1 MLTSGGATQPP
12 LPSFA
17 TLQAFSM
24 IKVQTLR
31 LRGFCASS
39 LLAATSLLALASCSG
54 TPTDFVDV
62 ETGSPE
68 GTPMTR
74 VQLDD
79 VTNSSAP
86 TSAPQGQDPQGR
98 AAIVKKAI
106 ENARRSLDLRL
117 FEDARN
123 EAAYAL
129 ELDTNNAEARDILR
143 RCRQILGEET
153 LPAGN
158 TFQQLLITTR
168 VAQERERALVNND
181 LALGRAEMDLGEY
194 GRAIDRFERALTALN
209 FSTFVQPNDPI
220 RKEAQLLLTQAQDA
234 KRNAERTALENAQ
247 TASAA
252 ELARIARD
260 RDIARE
266 LSVERLLEAA
276 NVKFQ
281 NGEYAD
287 SVDLVDQALR
297 LDPINPTAT
306 ALRDLADRAR
316 HNATMDINRERWR
329 TEWNKTFLELQHSTV
344 PQTETVV
351 FDPARWSLVSK
362 RQPASYTQA
371 TELESPANQAIIK
384 LLEETVLEHNFASAT
399 VQDWANYYAQVTG
412 ATFFVSTEVKDLD
425 AETTTLN
432 EFRLSRRSVA
442 DALKA
447 IQSQTGV
454 AYKIKDGLVQLVTPE
469 NAIGKLILQPFN
481 VTELVTGVQG
491 KPGPDLRLKVPGDDN
506 PLFPEIDEDPSPSV
520 VDDSRL
526 QELITASI
534 ATDKWDGAPF
544 TMSFQQ
550 GVLYVRADAETIQ
563 QVGDLINELR
573 RHVGIQIDIE
583 SRFLSVEDSFLE
595 DVGIDLRGLGNQSS
609 QGLAG
614 RGLEKAGDRANA
626 GFDDFGPRQQQNAAV
641 PGNVGTGTE
650 PGIFFNDGEDGD
662 AMARVENLFNS
673 TLGGRNNGLTN
684 AGGLSLQYAFLDD
697 TEVEVVLRAVSK
709 QERSEQ
715 IEAPRLLVYNNTRA
729 SMHFLRNI
737 SYVRDFEVEIAQAAA
752 VANPVIGTVHDGV
765 ALDVRPVVDSDL
777 RFITMELRPTVM
789 TLQLPIPTFT
799 TTLGVG
805 QPISIQLPEVTL
817 QRVRTTVTMPDGGTM
832 MLGGM
837 RLVERQNLRS
847 TVPLLGSLPG
857 LSWLFSR
864 NGTSVQNRKMLILI
878 RSKIVLM
885 EELEP
890 DPKTLPID
898 DMVSMR

>member
-1 MLTSGGATQPP
+1 
-12 LPSFA
+12 
-17 TLQAFSM
+17 M

-31 LRGFCASS
+31 LRGLCASS
-39 LLAATSLLALASCSG
+39 LLALAACSG

-62 ETGSPE
+62 QTGSSE
-68 GTPMTR
+68 GTPLTTSTT
-74 VQLDD
+74 LDD
-79 VTNSSAP
+79 VT
-86 TSAPQGQDPQGR
+86 TSPQDPQDPQGR
-98 AAIVKKAI
+98 AAIVKRAVA
-106 ENARRSLDLRL
+106 NARRSLELRL
-117 FEDARN
+117 FEDARS

-129 ELDTNNAEARDILR
+129 ELDANNPEARDILQ
-143 RCRQILGEET
+143 RCREVLGEEQN
-153 LPAGN
+153 PGDN
-158 TFQQLLITTR
+158 SFRNLIVTER
-168 VAQERERALVNND
+168 IKQERERTLVNNE
-181 LALGRAEMDLGEY
+181 LALGRAEMDLENF
-194 GRAIDRFERALTALN
+194 GRAIDRFERAVTALR
-209 FSTFVQPNDPI
+209 FSTYVKPNDPL
-220 RKEAQLLLTQAQDA
+220 RTEAETMLEKARQARRDAIKKAAQDA
-234 KRNAERTALENAQ
+234 KA
-247 TASAA
+247 ASEA

-260 RDIARE
+260 REIARE

-281 NGEYAD
+281 NGEYED
-287 SVDLVDQALR
+287 SVGLVDQALR

-316 HNATMDINRERWR
+316 HNAQMDLNRERWR
-329 TEWNKTFLELQHSTV
+329 TEWNKTFTELKHSAV

-351 FDPARWSLVSK
+351 FDPSRWAEVNRRK
-362 RQPASYTQA
+362 PASYAQSE
-371 TELESPANQAIIK
+371 ELESPQNQAVAK
-384 LLEETVLEHNFASAT
+384 LLDQTVLEHNFASAT
-399 VQDWANYYAQVTG
+399 VEDWANYYAQVTG
-412 ATFFVSTEVKDLD
+412 ATFFVSADVKDMD

-432 EFRLSRRSVA
+432 EFRLPRRSVA
-442 DALKA
+442 GALKA
-447 IQSQTGV
+447 IEATTGI
-454 AYKIKDGLVQLVTPE
+454 AYKIQDGLVMLVTPE

-481 VTELVTGVQG
+481 VSELVTGVPS
-491 KPGPDLRLKVPGDDN
+491 KPGPDLRLKVPGDDA
-506 PLFPEIDEDPSPSV
+506 PLFPEVDDEPLPSV
-520 VDDSRL
+520 VDDGRL
-526 QELITASI
+526 TELLTATI
-534 ATDKWDGAPF
+534 EPDKWDDSPF
-544 TMSFQQ
+544 GMRYQG
-550 GVLYVRADAETIQ
+550 GVLYVRADRPTLDA
-563 QVGDLINELR
+563 VGRLLNELR

-595 DVGIDLRGLGNQSS
+595 DVGIDLRGLGNQSA

-614 RGLEKAGDRANA
+614 RGLEKNGDRANA

-641 PGNVGTGTE
+641 PGIVGTGTE
-650 PGIFFNDGEDGD
+650 PGIFFDDGEDGD

-673 TLGGRNNGLTN
+673 TLGGRNGGLTN

-737 SYVRDFEVEIAQAAA
+737 SYIRDFEVEIAQAAA

-777 RFITMELRPTVM
+777 KFITMELRPTVM
-789 TLQLPIPTFT
+789 ALSLPIPTFT

-817 QRVRTTVTMPDGGTM
+817 QRVRTTVTVPDGSTM

-890 DPKTLPID
+890 DPATLPTDI
-898 DMVSMR
+898 VSMR